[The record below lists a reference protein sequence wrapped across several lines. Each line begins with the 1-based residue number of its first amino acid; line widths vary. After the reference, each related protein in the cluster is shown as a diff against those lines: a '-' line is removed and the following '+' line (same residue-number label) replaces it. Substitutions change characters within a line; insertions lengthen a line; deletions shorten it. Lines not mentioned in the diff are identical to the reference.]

1 MSEYLKVKAEVDD
14 YIEFYN
20 TKKALYK
27 LESTTAELEEE
38 KALTELC
45 KTIEGLSL
53 TKDTCRI
60 EAANSWGD
68 IIYVYF
74 EGNIA
79 STSATVS
86 GLFIRKEAKTYKDS
100 LEQALRLAAGKA
112 RGAVVADVKR
122 RFDKYIDIIMADVTD
137 DVINKIG
144 ELSARIE
151 DAQVEGVKAVTSLYD
166 VKSEG
171 KRMLNR
177 LACKWFD
184 EVELTKGM
192 TITVVNR
199 HNGKREDRVIK
210 SITYPNKVKTLRFE
224 GTSSAITDMQ
234 RVVTS
239 RTFLLNNE
247 QYLDFAKEISWTD
260 EDEW

>member
-1 MSEYLKVKAEVDD
+1 MSEYLKVKADVDN
-14 YIEFYN
+14 YINFYN
-20 TKKALYK
+20 AKKALYK
-27 LESTTAELEEE
+27 LEMTAAELEE
-38 KALTELC
+38 KKTLKELC
-45 KTIEGLSL
+45 ELLEGLSL

-60 EAANSWGD
+60 EVTSEWGEL
-68 IIYVYF
+68 IYAYF

-100 LEQALRLAAGKA
+100 LEQALRLAAGRA
-112 RGAVVADVKR
+112 RGAVVADAKR
-122 RFDKYIDIIMADVTD
+122 HFDKYIDIIMAGVTD
-137 DVINKIG
+137 DIINKIRD
-144 ELSARIE
+144 LSAKI
-151 DAQVEGVKAVTSLYD
+151 AQVEGAKAFTSLYD
-166 VKSEG
+166 NKSEG
-171 KRMLNR
+171 RRMLNR

-199 HNGKREDRVIK
+199 NNDKREDRVIK

-224 GTSSAITDMQ
+224 GTSSVVTDMQ
-234 RVVTS
+234 RIAIS

-247 QYLDFAKEISWTD
+247 QYLDFAKEVNWTD
-260 EDEW
+260 ATEW